1 MSVTVEAIAKA
12 GANWSIEVTPTGAT
26 KIDSFAAVLAENTSV
41 NVTFL
46 PGTDPNET
54 IAVAKRLSDEGMN
67 AIPHI
72 AARSLSDKD
81 QLDGLLKRMT
91 SEANVS
97 EVLVIGGGVDK
108 PVGAFDNT
116 MQVLNTGLIQKHG
129 ISRIG
134 VSGHP
139 EGSPDI
145 HDDALAQAI
154 ADKNAFAVS
163 EGLSLYMETQFCF
176 DAAAVLS
183 WERAI
188 REAGNA
194 LPIRVGIPG
203 PATIKT
209 LFRFAQI
216 SGIGPSM
223 RFISKQARN
232 VAKLMTVQ
240 SPHLLLAGL
249 ANGMSNA
256 PTGEDKCLIQHFHYY
271 PFGGFAK
278 TAAYADTVAK
288 GHITLTKDG
297 GFDLQES

>member
-1 MSVTVEAIAKA
+1 MSVSVEAIAKA

-26 KIDSFAAVLAENTSV
+26 KIDSFAALLAENTSV

-46 PGTDPNET
+46 PGTDPNDT

-116 MQVLNTGLIQKHG
+116 MQVLNTGLIQKYG

-183 WERAI
+183 
-188 REAGNA
+188 
-194 LPIRVGIPG
+194 
-203 PATIKT
+203 
-209 LFRFAQI
+209 
-216 SGIGPSM
+216 
-223 RFISKQARN
+223 
-232 VAKLMTVQ
+232 
-240 SPHLLLAGL
+240 
-249 ANGMSNA
+249 
-256 PTGEDKCLIQHFHYY
+256 
-271 PFGGFAK
+271 
-278 TAAYADTVAK
+278 
-288 GHITLTKDG
+288 
-297 GFDLQES
+297 

>member
-1 MSVTVEAIAKA
+1 MSVSVEAIAKA

-26 KIDSFAAVLAENTSV
+26 KIDSFAALLAENTSV

-46 PGTDPNET
+46 PGTDPNDT

-116 MQVLNTGLIQKHG
+116 MQVLNTGLIQKYG

-163 EGLSLYMETQFCF
+163 EGLSLYMETQFRF

-223 RFISKQARN
+223 RFIAKQARN

-278 TAAYADTVAK
+278 TAAYADAVAK
-288 GHITLTKDG
+288 GHINLTKDG
-297 GFDLQES
+297 GFNVQGI